1 MSVSRP
7 FAQVSRDK
15 VSRDQ
20 VSRDQTER
28 TSYEGSY
35 EDSNEK
41 SCEETA
47 RERYKAG
54 VESLS
59 GDVFAD
65 PDAAAIG
72 SFDTVLDDLASA
84 NDQLA
89 KASAEQIVRWVAQ
102 QGGPI
107 MLSTSMGSGSAV
119 MLHLI
124 AQHAP
129 STDVVWVD
137 SGYNTPDTY
146 RFAETIQEEL
156 AVKLHVY
163 TPLMTAAYRDAVYG
177 PIPLVDDAE
186 RHKVFTEQVK
196 LEPFERA
203 IRELAPR
210 IWLTG
215 IRSEE
220 SDYRRGL
227 NILTRDSRVDLKVAP
242 IFHWKEIDVQRYLR
256 CHKLPDNLNYFD
268 PTKVFAG
275 RECGLHTAA

>member
-7 FAQVSRDK
+7 FAEKPHEEPDEKSI
-15 VSRDQ
+15 
-20 VSRDQTER
+20 ER
-28 TSYEGSY
+28 TVS
-35 EDSNEK
+35 
-41 SCEETA
+41 
-47 RERYKAG
+47 ERSKAG
-54 VESLS
+54 VECLS

-72 SFDTVLDDLASA
+72 NFDTVLDDLASA

-102 QGGPI
+102 QDGPI
-107 MLSTSMGSGSAV
+107 MLSTSMGAGSAV

-129 STDVVWVD
+129 AAEVVWVD

-146 RFAETIQEEL
+146 RFAEKMQEEL
-156 AVKLHVY
+156 SINLHVY

-186 RHKVFTEQVK
+186 RHKLFTQQVK

-203 IRELAPR
+203 ISELAPR

-242 IFHWKEIDVQRYLR
+242 IFHWKEIDIQRYLR
-256 CHKLPDNLNYFD
+256 CHKLADNLNYFD